1 MTKNKTLII
10 MLSAFLAIL
19 LCSIAFGVAIACVKP
34 QKPIMTLDIS
44 LSEALK
50 SGTAENYDYFTKKEL
65 FIGES
70 ADSLEYKISPYSY
83 RVILIEDNSMTSGFK
98 VDLWYCNYYLKDDN
112 LAMCEVKDIDIGSY
126 INEEKNTFYFPNVRS
141 KKPAQIYFLNT
152 HAQDETLEY
161 LSSSY
166 YFTVTANSETI
177 AALTSTEGDLYY

>member
-34 QKPIMTLDIS
+34 QKPLFTLDIS
-44 LSEALK
+44 LSEAIK
-50 SGTAENYDYFTKKEL
+50 NGTAENYDYFTKQEL

-98 VDLWYCNYYLKDDN
+98 IDLWFCTYYLKDDN
-112 LAMCEVKDIDIGSY
+112 LAMCEVKDIEIGEY
-126 INEEKNTFYFPNVRS
+126 INNENKFSFPFVRS
-141 KKPAQIYFLNT
+141 KKPAQIYYLST
-152 HAQDETLEY
+152 HAYDETLKY
-161 LSSSY
+161 INSSY
-166 YFTVTANSETI
+166 YFTVTANSETM
-177 AALTSTEGDLYY
+177 AKLTAIEEELY